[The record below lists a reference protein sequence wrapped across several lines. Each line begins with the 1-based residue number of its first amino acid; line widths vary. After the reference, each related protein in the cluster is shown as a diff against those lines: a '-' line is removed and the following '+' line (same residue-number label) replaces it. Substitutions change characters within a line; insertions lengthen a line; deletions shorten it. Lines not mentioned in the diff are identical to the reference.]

1 MILTPNLAARESNGE
16 HHKPSAVFI
25 ILGIIAFGL
34 VLIAPFILCR
44 RGCHRPEPY
53 QLGVPVPQ
61 RAGRIC
67 LTPHALNLM
76 PITCYRETEAVGA
89 DASKQVVN
97 RLGQASLSSCL
108 ICISEFRQGAQAR
121 SLPCGHRFH
130 PRCIDPWLL
139 ERSIT
144 CPVWYVLAITHYL
157 PTSTYFRSRANV
169 ADALVYKPACD
180 LPPVPR
186 QILSRRPIV
195 KFTLLTGLL
204 CNLTEH

>member
-1 MILTPNLAARESNGE
+1 MILTLNPVARESNGE
-16 HHKPSAVFI
+16 HHKPSVVFI

-34 VLIAPFILCR
+34 VLLAPFILCR

-67 LTPHALNLM
+67 LTPHALSLM
-76 PITCYRETEAVGA
+76 PITCYRETEAVRA
-89 DASKQVVN
+89 DTSKQVVN
-97 RLGQASLSSCL
+97 PLGQTSLPSCL

-139 ERSIT
+139 ERSIN
-144 CPVWYVLAITHYL
+144 CPVC
-157 PTSTYFRSRANV
+157 RANV

-180 LPPVPR
+180 LPPAPR
-186 QILSRRPIV
+186 RILSRRPIV